1 MADLSKISS
10 PIITPPVTGGK
21 RAHAPAPKG
30 YAQADEVARRASVLN
45 EEDSPQ
51 NKASLDRLGRVM
63 GSGQPLR
70 GDVPRGFYLN
80 ITL

>member
-1 MADLSKISS
+1 MADLTKISS
-10 PIITPPVTGGK
+10 PIVTPPVSGAS
-21 RAHAPAPKG
+21 RASAPAPKG
-30 YAQADEVARRASVLN
+30 YAQADEVARRAGVLN
-45 EEDSPQ
+45 EEESPK
-51 NKASLDRLGRVM
+51 NKASLERLNRMM

>member
-1 MADLSKISS
+1 MVDLSKIST
-10 PIITPPVTGGK
+10 PFITPPVTGGT
-21 RAHAPAPKG
+21 RAGAPAPKG
-30 YAQADEVARRASVLN
+30 YAQADEVARRAGVLN

-51 NKASLDRLGRVM
+51 NKASLERLGRVM
-63 GSGQPLR
+63 SSGQPLR

>member
-1 MADLSKISS
+1 MADLSKIS
-10 PIITPPVTGGK
+10 TPFIAPHVTGGK

-30 YAQADEVARRASVLN
+30 YAQADEVARRAGVLN
-45 EEDSPQ
+45 EEESPQ

>member
-1 MADLSKISS
+1 MADLTKIST
-10 PIITPPVTGGK
+10 PIVTPPVTGSR
-21 RAHAPAPKG
+21 RASAPPPKG
-30 YAQADEVARRASVLN
+30 YAQADDVARRASVLN
-45 EEDSPQ
+45 EEESPQ
-51 NKASLDRLGRVM
+51 NKASLERLNRMM